1 MTDVVLGF
9 FESFNLTK
17 EALVF
22 LISMV
27 PIVELRGAIPVGV
40 ALNVDSTLL
49 YFLTVIGNCL
59 PVPFIILLAR
69 PVINWLLKT
78 RFLKGLGNWLENK
91 VRKHSDKVL
100 KYEVFGLLLFVAIPL
115 PGTGAW
121 TGALIAALLDIRLKK
136 SFPSILAG
144 VAIAGIIMLFGSN
157 IVKFLVGLF

>member
-1 MTDVVLGF
+1 MTDVILGF

-27 PIVELRGAIPVGV
+27 PVVELRGAIPVGV
-40 ALNVDSTLL
+40 ALNIDSVLL
-49 YFLTVIGNCL
+49 YFLTVIGNCV

-78 RFLKGLGNWLENK
+78 RFLKGLGNRLENK

-100 KYEVFGLLLFVAIPL
+100 KYEVFGLLIFVAIPL

-144 VAIAGIIMLFGSN
+144 VAIAGVIMLFGSN
-157 IVKFLVGLF
+157 IVKFLAGLF

>member
-1 MTDVVLGF
+1 MTDVILGF

-144 VAIAGIIMLFGSN
+144 VAIAGVIMLFGSN

>member
-1 MTDVVLGF
+1 MTNVILGF

-69 PVINWLLKT
+69 PIINWLLKT

>member
-1 MTDVVLGF
+1 MTNVILGF

>member
-1 MTDVVLGF
+1 MTETIISF
-9 FESFNLTK
+9 FESFNLSK

-40 ALNVDSTLL
+40 ALEIDSVLL
-49 YFLTVIGNCL
+49 YFLTVLGNCI

-78 RFLKGLGNWLENK
+78 RFLCGLGNWLENK
-91 VRKHSDKVL
+91 VRKHSDEVL
-100 KYEVFGLLLFVAIPL
+100 KYEVFGLLIFVAIPL

-157 IVKFLVGLF
+157 IVKFILGLF